1 LRIRI
6 RMNAA
11 RASETGPKEPAGV
24 AAEERSAASEGGGT
38 GAARVALGI
47 LVSRITGLIR
57 ERAIAH
63 YFGNSA
69 VADAFRAAIRIP
81 NLLNNLLGEGV
92 LSAAFVTVYA
102 KLRAQGRDEEANEVA
117 NAVFGMLALVS
128 AMGVLAGV
136 ALTPFLIDVIAP
148 GFSGDK
154 RDLTIRLVRILFP
167 STGLL
172 ALSAWCLGI
181 LNSHRRFLLSYLAPV
196 ALNATM
202 IAALVTLGYAKQ
214 TELAVYLAW
223 AAVAGSVLQLLV
235 QVPRVMELLGRF
247 RPSLDTHL
255 PQMRVVARN
264 FVPVFLSRG
273 VVQISSYIDSMIAS
287 LLPTGAVAALGYAQ
301 TISLLPISLFSM
313 SVSAAELP
321 ALSSATGSTEQVA
334 EVLRVRLT
342 AGLRR
347 IAFLVVPSAVAFLL
361 LGDIIAGALYQSG
374 RFHRADSVY
383 VWGVLAGSSVGLL
396 ASALGRLYSSA
407 YYALLDTRTPLKYAA
422 VRVAITTVA
431 GVVAALFLP
440 DALNLDR
447 KWGVAGLTASAGLAG
462 WVEFYLLRRG
472 LTRYIGLVSVPA
484 KLMVKLWSVA
494 LIAAA
499 GAYGIKRAVGTNH
512 PLPLAVVALGVYAA
526 VYWLGTLAA
535 GVEEVREIGAW
546 LLRRLPGRFIRQ

>member
-11 RASETGPKEPAGV
+11 RATETGPKEPAGV

-117 NAVFGMLALVS
+117 NAVFGILALVS
-128 AMGVLAGV
+128 ATGVLAGV

-247 RPSLDTHL
+247 RPSLDTRL

-334 EVLRVRLT
+334 EVLRVRLK

-546 LLRRLPGRFIRQ
+546 LLRRLPGRFMRQ

>member
-1 LRIRI
+1 
-6 RMNAA
+6 MNAA

-102 KLRAQGRDEEANEVA
+102 KLRAQGRDEEANQVA

-181 LNSHRRFLLSYLAPV
+181 LNSDRRFLLSYLAPV

-247 RPSLDTHL
+247 RPSLDTRL

-546 LLRRLPGRFIRQ
+546 LLRRLPGRFMRH

>member
-1 LRIRI
+1 
-6 RMNAA
+6 MNAG
-11 RASETGPKEPAGV
+11 RGSETGPKEPAGV
-24 AAEERSAASEGGGT
+24 AAEERGAASEVGGT

-214 TELAVYLAW
+214 MELAIYLAW

-273 VVQISSYIDSMIAS
+273 VVQISSYIDSLIAS

-422 VRVAITTVA
+422 VRVAITTAA

-472 LTRYIGLVSVPA
+472 LARYIGLVSVPA
-484 KLMVKLWSVA
+484 KLMLKLWSVA

-499 GAYGIKRAVGTNH
+499 AAYGIKRAVGTNH
-512 PLPLAVVALGVYAA
+512 PLPLAVVALGVYGA
-526 VYWLGTLAA
+526 VYWVGTLMA
-535 GVEEVREIGAW
+535 GVEEAREMGAQ
-546 LLRRLPGRFIRQ
+546 LLRRLPGRFMRQ

>member
-1 LRIRI
+1 
-6 RMNAA
+6 
-11 RASETGPKEPAGV
+11 
-24 AAEERSAASEGGGT
+24 
-38 GAARVALGI
+38 VALGI
-47 LVSRITGLIR
+47 FVSRITGLIR

-63 YFGNSA
+63 YFGDSA

-102 KLRAQGRDEEANEVA
+102 KLRGQGRDAEANEVA

-128 AMGVLAGV
+128 ALGVLAGV
-136 ALTPFLIDVIAP
+136 ALTPFLIDAIAP
-148 GFSGDK
+148 GFAGDK
-154 RDLTIRLVRILFP
+154 RELTIQLVRILFP

-196 ALNATM
+196 ALNITM
-202 IAALVTLGYAKQ
+202 IAALVTFGPYSKQ
-214 TELAVYLAW
+214 AELAIYLAW
-223 AAVAGSVLQLLV
+223 AAVVGSALQFLV

-247 RPSLDTHL
+247 RPSLDTRL

-321 ALSSATGSTEQVA
+321 ALSSATGSQAEVA
-334 EVLRVRLT
+334 EVLRSRLT

-347 IAFLVVPSAVAFLL
+347 IAFLVVPSAAAFLV
-361 LGDIIAGALYQSG
+361 LGDIVAGALYQTG

-383 VWGVLAGSSVGLL
+383 VWGVLAGSSIGLL
-396 ASALGRLYSSA
+396 ASSMGRLYSSA

-422 VRVAITTVA
+422 VRVALTTA
-431 GVVAALFLP
+431 MGVVAALYLP
-440 DALNLDR
+440 DVLHLDR
-447 KWGVAGLTASAGLAG
+447 KWGVAGLTASAGVAG

-472 LTRYIGLVSVPA
+472 LTRHIGLVSVPS
-484 KLMVKLWSVA
+484 KLMLKLWSAA

-499 GAYGIKRAVGTNH
+499 CAYGIKRAVGTNH
-512 PLPLAVVALGVYAA
+512 PLPLAVVALGLYGAM
-526 VYWLGTLAA
+526 YWLGTLMA
-535 GVEEVREIGAW
+535 GVEEAREMGAR
-546 LLRRLPGRFIRQ
+546 LLRIPRRFMRR

>member
-1 LRIRI
+1 
-6 RMNAA
+6 
-11 RASETGPKEPAGV
+11 
-24 AAEERSAASEGGGT
+24 
-38 GAARVALGI
+38 
-47 LVSRITGLIR
+47 VSRITGLIR

-247 RPSLDTHL
+247 RPSLDARL

-462 WVEFYLLRRG
+462 WVEFYLLRR
-472 LTRYIGLVSVPA
+472 YSGLVSVPA

-546 LLRRLPGRFIRQ
+546 LLRRLPWRFMRQ

>member
-1 LRIRI
+1 
-6 RMNAA
+6 MNAA

-247 RPSLDTHL
+247 RPSLDARL

-546 LLRRLPGRFIRQ
+546 LLRRLPWRFMRQ

>member
-1 LRIRI
+1 
-6 RMNAA
+6 MNAA
-11 RASETGPKEPAGV
+11 RGSETGPKEPAGIV
-24 AAEERSAASEGGGT
+24 AEERRAASEGGGT

-128 AMGVLAGV
+128 ALGVLAGV

-214 TELAVYLAW
+214 TELAIYLAW
-223 AAVAGSVLQLLV
+223 AAVAGSVFQLLV

-247 RPSLDTHL
+247 RPSLNTHL

-407 YYALLDTRTPLKYAA
+407 YYALLDTRTPLKYAV
-422 VRVAITTVA
+422 VRVALTTIA
-431 GVVAALFLP
+431 GVVAAVFLP

-484 KLMVKLWSVA
+484 KLMIKLWSVA

-499 GAYGIKRAVGTNH
+499 AAYGIKRAVGTNH
-512 PLPLAVVALGVYAA
+512 PLPLAVVALGLYGV

-535 GVEEVREIGAW
+535 GVEEAREFGAR
-546 LLRRLPGRFIRQ
+546 LFRRLPGRFMRE

>member
-1 LRIRI
+1 
-6 RMNAA
+6 MNGA
-11 RASETGPKEPAGV
+11 RGSEARPKEPAGD
-24 AAEERSAASEGGGT
+24 AAEERRAASEGGGT

-214 TELAVYLAW
+214 TELAIYLAW
-223 AAVAGSVLQLLV
+223 AAVVGSVFQLLV
-235 QVPRVMELLGRF
+235 QVPRVLELLGRF
-247 RPSLDTHL
+247 RPSLNTKL

-321 ALSSATGSTEQVA
+321 ALSSATGSKEQVA

-347 IAFLVVPSAVAFLL
+347 IAFLVVPSAMAFLV

-422 VRVAITTVA
+422 VRVALTTVA
-431 GVVAALFLP
+431 GVVAALLLP
-440 DALNLDR
+440 DALHLDR

-484 KLMVKLWSVA
+484 KLMAKLWGVA

-499 GAYGIKRAVGTNH
+499 AAYGIKRAVGTNH
-512 PLPLAVVALGVYAA
+512 PLPLAVVALGVYGA
-526 VYWLGTLAA
+526 VYWLGTLVA
-535 GVEEVREIGAW
+535 GVEETRELGA
-546 LLRRLPGRFIRQ
+546 RLFRGLSGRFKRQ

>member
-1 LRIRI
+1 
-6 RMNAA
+6 MNAA

-546 LLRRLPGRFIRQ
+546 LLRRLPGRFMRQ

>member
-1 LRIRI
+1 
-6 RMNAA
+6 MAA
-11 RASETGPKEPAGV
+11 PAEFPAKNRTG
-24 AAEERSAASEGGGT
+24 ASEGAGS

-63 YFGNSA
+63 YFGNSD

-102 KLRAQGRDEEANEVA
+102 KLRAQGRDEAANHVA
-117 NAVFGMLALVS
+117 NAVFGLLALIS
-128 AMGVLAGV
+128 AVGVLAGV
-136 ALTPFLIDVIAP
+136 ALTPFLIDLIAP
-148 GFSGDK
+148 GFAGDK
-154 RDLTIRLVRILFP
+154 RELTIRLVRILFP

-196 ALNATM
+196 ALNVTM
-202 IAALVTLGYAKQ
+202 IAALVTLGFSKQ
-214 TELAVYLAW
+214 ADLVIYLAW

-235 QVPRVMELLGRF
+235 QVPRVIDLLGRF

-273 VVQISSYIDSMIAS
+273 VVQISSYVDSMIAS

-301 TISLLPISLFSM
+301 TISILPISLFSM

-321 ALSSATGSTEQVA
+321 ALSSATGSQEQVA
-334 EVLRVRLT
+334 EVLRSRLT
-342 AGLRR
+342 KGLRR
-347 IAFLVVPSAVAFLL
+347 IAFLVVPSAAAFLM
-361 LGDIIAGALYQSG
+361 LGDIIAGALYQTG

-383 VWGVLAGSSVGLL
+383 VWGVLAGSSIGLL
-396 ASALGRLYSSA
+396 ASSMGRLYSSA
-407 YYALLDTRTPLKYAA
+407 YYALLNTRTPLKYAA
-422 VRVAITTVA
+422 VRVALTTAA
-431 GVVAALFLP
+431 GIVAAFYLPYLFH
-440 DALNLDR
+440 LDR

-472 LTRYIGLVSVPA
+472 LTRYIGLVSIPA

-499 GAYGIKRAVGTNH
+499 VAYGIKRAVGTNH
-512 PLPLAVVALGVYAA
+512 PLPLAVVALGAYGVI
-526 VYWLGTLAA
+526 YWLGTLAA
-535 GVEEVREIGAW
+535 GVEEAREIGAQ
-546 LLRRLPGRFIRQ
+546 LVRGFLRKSPKTDSRTGS

>member
-6 RMNAA
+6 RMNGA
-11 RASETGPKEPAGV
+11 RGSEARPKEPAGD
-24 AAEERSAASEGGGT
+24 AAEERRAASEGGGT

-214 TELAVYLAW
+214 TELAIYLAW
-223 AAVAGSVLQLLV
+223 AAVVGSVFQLLV
-235 QVPRVMELLGRF
+235 QVPRVLELLGRF
-247 RPSLDTHL
+247 RPSLNTKL

-321 ALSSATGSTEQVA
+321 ALSSATGSKEQVA

-347 IAFLVVPSAVAFLL
+347 IAFLVVPSAMAFLV

-422 VRVAITTVA
+422 VRVALTTVA
-431 GVVAALFLP
+431 GVVAALLLP
-440 DALNLDR
+440 DALHLDR

-484 KLMVKLWSVA
+484 KLMAKLWGVA

-499 GAYGIKRAVGTNH
+499 AAYGIKRAVGTNH
-512 PLPLAVVALGVYAA
+512 PLPLAVVALGVYGA
-526 VYWLGTLAA
+526 VYWLGTLVA
-535 GVEEVREIGAW
+535 GVEETRELGA
-546 LLRRLPGRFIRQ
+546 RLFRGLSGRFKRQ